1 MAASF
6 SGTALLRVA
15 IFASLGV
22 LAVWPVASAADVL
35 AYRNLRLP
43 NGLKVVV
50 HEDHSAP
57 IVSLAVWYRVG
68 SADEPAGRTGF
79 AHLFEHL
86 MFRGSKHYNAPFLD
100 AMQDMGGGNVNADT
114 SFDHTAYY
122 ATVPTVAL
130 DRALW
135 LESDR
140 MGHLLDPLDQ
150 ARLTTERA
158 VVRNERRDT
167 LDLPY
172 ARIHPH
178 LLRHL
183 FPANHP
189 YHHDVDGHAA
199 DLDNVTVED
208 ARAWFRNHYGAANA
222 TLVMAGDIT
231 PEAAREKA
239 MTYFGDL
246 APGPDLVRQ
255 QPWVVPLRVAARGT
269 MHDHITTRRI
279 VRAWP
284 IPEAGT
290 DAAARL
296 RLAARILGDGT
307 ASRLHT
313 RLVVQDRV
321 ASDVSAYVPSLALA
335 GMLWLIVDVAE
346 GADSAAVESALD
358 DELRRFVADGPD
370 SDEMALAQVREN
382 SDFLAGTERMDTKA
396 RRLALG
402 QALHDDPGEEWA
414 AQLRMAHA
422 DAESVRREAAV
433 WLTRPSYTLTVL
445 PAPEEFDAEA
455 EDASDAGLGIADGQP
470 APAVVATGALRA
482 SHGWAVD
489 RQVPPPVV
497 ESAAD
502 FSFPAV
508 HRRRLRGGSTLVST
522 QRTGSPFVRI
532 NFLFGGGSA
541 GDFGRLPGTA
551 LFTMSLL
558 GGAATMQANRLGAT
572 FETGCEVDACM
583 VGLRVPRERL
593 QAGLALMVDAIRHG
607 VGQDDIDRVRT
618 QRLAATDTG
627 TTTSFG
633 IAHGLMNRLLFGN
646 SHPYGFAAF
655 PQGTR
660 ESLQALNADA
670 VGAYRRDYLRRDNL
684 TVVMVGDVT
693 HEEGARLLES
703 AFEKWMPPATPVPSV
718 PVHVVTREVG
728 DTAYLVDR
736 PGARQAHIA
745 VGSLAPPAGDD
756 LNLDLAGEVFADLP
770 SSRLNANLR
779 QDKGWSYGVAGGMS
793 RQGGQRTFT
802 FHAPVQADRTADAV
816 AEIRREIS
824 ALVDGSAPLSE
835 TEVDSVRTGLAR
847 SLTAALQT
855 DKAVMLNLSS
865 SVKLGRRDDFW
876 QTLPAVL
883 RGLRAA
889 RVSGALED
897 LLRTQGRTW
906 VIVGDRGSIEAQL
919 RQQFPALHIVDADGR
934 IVD

>member
-1 MAASF
+1 MTASF
-6 SGTALLRVA
+6 SGAALLRVA
-15 IFASLGV
+15 VFASLGALV
-22 LAVWPVASAADVL
+22 MWPAASAAEVL
-35 AYRNLRLP
+35 AHRSLRLP

-100 AMQDMGGGNVNADT
+100 AMHDMGGGNVNADT

-122 ATVPTVAL
+122 ATVPTAAL

-150 ARLTTERA
+150 ARLTSERA
-158 VVRNERRDT
+158 VVRNEHRDT
-167 LDLPY
+167 LDLPL
-172 ARIHPH
+172 ARAYPH

-199 DLDNVTVED
+199 DLDNLTVDD
-208 ARAWFRNHYGAANA
+208 ARSWFRNHYGAANA

-255 QPWVVPLRVAARGT
+255 QPWVVPLRAAARGT
-269 MHDHITTRRI
+269 MHDRVASHRI

-284 IPEAGT
+284 IPQTGT

-296 RLAARILGDGT
+296 RLAARILGDGA
-307 ASRLHT
+307 ASRLHA
-313 RLVVQDRV
+313 RLVTQERV
-321 ASDVSAYVPSLALA
+321 ASDVAAYVPSLALA

-346 GADSAAVESALD
+346 GVDAAAVESALD
-358 DELRRFVADGPD
+358 DELRRFMANGPD
-370 SDEMALAQVREN
+370 RDELALAQVREN
-382 SDFLAGTERMDTKA
+382 TDFLAATERMDAKA

-402 QALHDDPGEEWA
+402 QALYDDPGEEWV
-414 AQLRMAHA
+414 AQWRMAHA
-422 DAESVRREAAV
+422 DAESVRREGAA
-433 WLTRPSYTLTVL
+433 WLSRPSYTLSVL
-445 PAPEEFDAEA
+445 PAPEGFDAEA
-455 EDASDAGLGIADGQP
+455 EDASDTGLGVAEGQP
-470 APAVVATGALRA
+470 APAVVATGAFRA
-482 SHGWAVD
+482 AQGWAVD
-489 RQVPPPVV
+489 RRVPPPVV

-508 HRRRLRGGSTLVST
+508 HRRRLRSGSTLIST
-522 QRTGSPFVRI
+522 QRTGSPFVRVR
-532 NFLFGGGSA
+532 FLFGGGSA

-558 GGAATMQANRLGAT
+558 DGVAAPRANRLGAT

-583 VGLRVPRERL
+583 IDLRVPRERL
-593 QAGLALMVDAIRHG
+593 QAGLALVVDAIRHD
-607 VGQDDIDRVRT
+607 VGQDSIDHVRT
-618 QRLAATDTG
+618 LRLATADTG
-627 TTTSFG
+627 ATTSYG
-633 IAHGLMNRLLFGN
+633 LASGLMNRLLFGEG
-646 SHPYGFAAF
+646 HPYGFAAF
-655 PQGTR
+655 PDGTR
-660 ESLQALNADA
+660 ESLQAMDVDA
-670 VGAYRRDYLRRDNL
+670 VSAYRRDYLRPDNL
-684 TVVMVGDVT
+684 TVIMVGDVPQ
-693 HEEGARLLES
+693 EEGARLLES
-703 AFEKWMPPATPVPSV
+703 AFATWAPPVTPIPSL
-718 PVHVVTREVG
+718 PLHHVTREPG
-728 DTAYLVDR
+728 DVAYLVDR

-745 VGSLAPPAGDD
+745 VGSLAPPAGED
-756 LNLDLAGEVFADLP
+756 LYLDLANQVFADLP
-770 SSRLNANLR
+770 GSRLNANLR
-779 QDKGWSYGVAGGMS
+779 QDKGWSYGVAGSLS
-793 RQGGQRTFT
+793 RQRGQRTFT
-802 FHAPVQADRTADAV
+802 LHAPVQADRAVDAV

-824 ALVDGSAPLSE
+824 ALADGSAPLSE
-835 TEVDSVRTGLAR
+835 AEVAGVRTGLAR
-847 SLTAALQT
+847 SLTAALQA
-855 DKAVMLNLSS
+855 DNAVMLNLAS

-883 RGLRAA
+883 RGLSAG

-906 VIVGDRGSIEAQL
+906 VIVGDRINIEAQL
-919 RQQFPALHIVDADGR
+919 RQQFSALHIVDTEGR

>member
-1 MAASF
+1 MTASF

-15 IFASLGV
+15 VFASLGV
-22 LAVWPVASAADVL
+22 LAVWPAASAGEIL
-35 AYRNLRLP
+35 PYRNLRLP
-43 NGLKVVV
+43 NGLNVVV

-57 IVSLAVWYRVG
+57 IVSLAVWYRAG

-100 AMQDMGGGNVNADT
+100 AMHDMGGGNVNAET

-122 ATVPTVAL
+122 ATVPTAAL

-172 ARIHPH
+172 ARTYSH

-189 YHHDVDGHAA
+189 YHHDVDGHAT
-199 DLDNVTVED
+199 DLDNLTVED
-208 ARAWFRNHYGAANA
+208 ARSWFLHHYGAANA

-239 MTYFGDL
+239 MAYFGDL
-246 APGPDLVRQ
+246 VPGPDLVRL

-269 MHDHITTRRI
+269 MHDHVAARRI

-284 IPEAGT
+284 IPQAGT

-296 RLAARILGDGT
+296 RLAARILGSGT
-307 ASRLHT
+307 TSRLHA
-313 RLVVQDRV
+313 RLVAQDRV
-321 ASDVSAYVPSLALA
+321 ASDVAVYVPSLALA

-346 GADSAAVESALD
+346 GVDPAAAESALD
-358 DELRRFVADGPD
+358 DELRRFVANGPE

-382 SDFLAGTERMDTKA
+382 TEFLAGIERLDAKA
-396 RRLALG
+396 RHLALG

-414 AQLRMAHA
+414 VQRRMAHA
-422 DAESVRREAAV
+422 DAESVRREAEA

-445 PAPEEFDAEA
+445 PAPEGFDAEA
-455 EDASDAGLGIADGQP
+455 EDASDTGLGIAEGQP
-470 APAVVATGALRA
+470 APAVVATGAFRA
-482 SHGWAVD
+482 THGWAVD

-497 ESAAD
+497 ESTLD
-502 FSFPAV
+502 FPFPTV
-508 HRRRLRGGSTLVST
+508 HRRRLRGGPTLVSV
-522 QRTGSPFVRI
+522 QRAGSSFVRI
-532 NFLFGGGSA
+532 GFLFGGGSG
-541 GDFGRLPGTA
+541 GDFGRPPGTA

-558 GGAATMQANRLGAT
+558 DGAAAMQAHRLGAT
-572 FETGCEVDACM
+572 FETGCEVDACT
-583 VGLRVPRERL
+583 VGLRVPRDRL
-593 QAGLALMVDAIRHG
+593 QAGLALMVDAIRHD
-607 VGQDDIDRVRT
+607 VGQEDIDRVRAL
-618 QRLAATDTG
+618 QRVAADKG
-627 TTTSFG
+627 TMTSFG
-633 IAHGLMNRLLFGN
+633 LAHGLMNRLLFGEG
-646 SHPYGFAAF
+646 HPYGLAAF
-655 PQGTR
+655 PHGTH
-660 ESLQALNADA
+660 ESLQALDAEA
-670 VGAYRRDYLRRDNL
+670 VGAYRRDYLRPDNL

-693 HEEGARLLES
+693 HEKGARLLES
-703 AFEKWMPPATPVPSV
+703 AFAGWTSPAAPVPSV
-718 PVHVVTREVG
+718 PMHEVTREAG
-728 DTAYLVDR
+728 DMAYLVDR

-745 VGSLAPPAGDD
+745 VGSLAPPASED
-756 LNLDLAGEVFADLP
+756 LHLDLASQVFVDLP

-779 QDKGWSYGVAGGMS
+779 QEKGWSYGVAGGLS
-793 RQGGQRTFT
+793 RQRGQRTFT
-802 FHAPVQADRTADAV
+802 VHAPVQTDRTADAV
-816 AEIRREIS
+816 AEIRREIA
-824 ALVDGSAPLSE
+824 ALVDGSAPLSG
-835 TEVDSVRTGLAR
+835 TEVASVSTGLAR

-855 DKAVMLNLSS
+855 DHAVMLNLAN

-876 QTLPAVL
+876 QTLPVVL
-883 RGLRAA
+883 GSASAA
-889 RVSGALED
+889 RVSGALEE
-897 LLRTQGRTW
+897 LLRTQGRIW
-906 VIVGDRGSIEAQL
+906 VIVGDRDRIEAQL

-934 IVD
+934 IVE

>member
-1 MAASF
+1 MTASF

-15 IFASLGV
+15 VFASLGV
-22 LAVWPVASAADVL
+22 LAVWPAASAAEVL
-35 AYRNLRLP
+35 AYRSLRLP

-100 AMQDMGGGNVNADT
+100 AMHDMGGGNVNADT

-158 VVRNERRDT
+158 VVRNEHRDT

-172 ARIHPH
+172 ARTHPH

-199 DLDNVTVED
+199 DLDNLTVED
-208 ARAWFRNHYGAANA
+208 ARSWFRNHYGAANA

-269 MHDHITTRRI
+269 MHDHVATHRI

-284 IPEAGT
+284 IPQAGT

-296 RLAARILGDGT
+296 RLAARILGDGA
-307 ASRLHT
+307 ASRLHA
-313 RLVVQDRV
+313 RLVTQDRV
-321 ASDVSAYVPSLALA
+321 ASDVAAYVPSLALA
-335 GMLWLIVDVAE
+335 GMLCLVVDVAE

-358 DELRRFVADGPD
+358 DELRRFVANGPD
-370 SDEMALAQVREN
+370 STEMALAQVWEN
-382 SDFLAGTERMDTKA
+382 TAFLAGTERMDAKA
-396 RRLALG
+396 RRLARG
-402 QALHDDPGEEWA
+402 QALHDDPGEEWVV
-414 AQLRMAHA
+414 QLRMAHA
-422 DAESVRREAAV
+422 DAESVRREAAA
-433 WLTRPSYTLTVL
+433 WLTQPSYTLTVL
-445 PAPEEFDAEA
+445 PAPEGFDAEA
-455 EDASDAGLGIADGQP
+455 EDASDTGLGVADGQP
-470 APAVVATGALRA
+470 APGVVATGAFRA

-497 ESAAD
+497 ESAAE

-508 HRRRLRGGSTLVST
+508 HRRRLRSGSTLVST
-522 QRTGSPFVRI
+522 QRTGSPFVRVS
-532 NFLFGGGSA
+532 FLFGGGSA

-558 GGAATMQANRLGAT
+558 DGAATMQANRLGAT
-572 FETGCEVDACM
+572 FETGCEVDACT
-583 VGLRVPRERL
+583 VVLRVPRERL
-593 QAGLALMVDAIRHG
+593 QAGLALMVDAIRHD
-607 VGQDDIDRVRT
+607 VGQDDIDRVRAL
-618 QRLAATDTG
+618 RLAAADTG
-627 TTTSFG
+627 ATTSFG
-633 IAHGLMNRLLFGN
+633 LARGLMNRLLFGEG
-646 SHPYGFAAF
+646 HPYGFAAF
-655 PQGTR
+655 PHGTR
-660 ESLQALNADA
+660 ESLQALDADA
-670 VGAYRRDYLRRDNL
+670 VGAYRRDYLRSDNL

-693 HEEGARLLES
+693 HEEGARQLES
-703 AFEKWMPPATPVPSV
+703 AFAEWVPPVAPIPSAPMHAV
-718 PVHVVTREVG
+718 SREPG
-728 DTAYLVDR
+728 EIAYLVDR

-745 VGSLAPPAGDD
+745 VGLLAPPASED
-756 LNLDLAGEVFADLP
+756 LNLDLASQVFADLP
-770 SSRLNANLR
+770 GSRLNANLR

-793 RQGGQRTFT
+793 RQRGPRTFT
-802 FHAPVQADRTADAV
+802 VHAPVQADRTADAV

-824 ALVDGSAPLSE
+824 ALVDGSTPLSE
-835 TEVDSVRTGLAR
+835 TEVASVRTGLAR

-855 DKAVMLNLSS
+855 DQALMANLAM

-883 RGLRAA
+883 GGLSAE
-889 RVSGALED
+889 RVSGALAD

-919 RQQFPALHIVDADGR
+919 RQQFPALHIVDTEGR